1 MEKITSLAKRR
12 GFIFQSSEIYG
23 GYQGFWDYGPAGV
36 EMKNN
41 IKREWWK
48 YTVYDREDVVGIDA
62 AIIMNPVVWEKSGHL
77 KALTDPLVECKK
89 CNKRFRTDNIVSEKD
104 LAEVWH
110 RYDLKIQDLHASAR
124 IDIKSQEN
132 LLSATSEILKDSTIP
147 DEQKDKI
154 FNGLSK
160 IIKEKNKDADSKI
173 KQSASFIDSFH
184 ESLKYQGWFVQEVLN
199 TRIPCPNCGEYG
211 RWSEPKTFNLMT
223 EVLLGTTEPKEK
235 SYLRGEITQGA
246 FVDFKN
252 VVDSTRV
259 RIPFGI
265 AQIGKAFRNE
275 ITPGNLTFRSREF
288 EQMELEYFV
297 KPDEEDSKKIFE
309 YWKEKR
315 RRWYEDLG
323 IDPKKLKFRDHEPE
337 KRAHYAKYATDLEYE
352 APFGWSEFEG
362 IHHRGD
368 FDLGNHNLS
377 YKDNLT
383 GEEYTPWVI
392 ETSGGVDR
400 AMLFFLIDAYRED
413 GKRVYLKLHPKIAPY
428 KVAVF
433 PLLANKPELLSKA
446 KEIYKNLKQKFN
458 VVWDARGN
466 IGKRYFAQDEIG
478 TPWCVTVDFESLD
491 DATVTV
497 RDRDSAK
504 QERIAIDNLT
514 EYFQNKLAA

>member
-12 GFIFQSSEIYG
+12 GFIFQGSEIYG

-41 IKREWWK
+41 IKKEWWK

-62 AIIMNPVVWEKSGHL
+62 AIIMNPTVWEKSGHL
-77 KALTDPLVECKK
+77 KAFTDPLVECKVCHK
-89 CNKRFRTDNIVSEKD
+89 RVREDNKEAIADHEKT
-104 LAEVWH
+104 H
-110 RYDLKIQDLHASAR
+110 
-124 IDIKSQEN
+124 
-132 LLSATSEILKDSTIP
+132 
-147 DEQKDKI
+147 KDKKGI
-154 FNGLSK
+154 
-160 IIKEKNKDADSKI
+160 
-173 KQSASFIDSFH
+173 
-184 ESLKYQGWFVQEVLN
+184 W
-199 TRIPCPNCGEYG
+199 T
-211 RWSEPKTFNLMT
+211 EPKTFNLMT

-246 FVDFKN
+246 FVNFRN

-259 RIPFGI
+259 KIPFGI

-297 KPDEEDSKKIFE
+297 KPDEDDSKKIFE

-315 RRWYEDLG
+315 KRWYEDLG
-323 IDPKKLKFRDHEPE
+323 IDPKKLRFHDHEPE

-413 GKRVYLKLHPKIAPY
+413 GERIYLKLNPKIASY

-433 PLLANKPELLSKA
+433 PLLANKPELLAKA

-458 VVWDARGN
+458 VVWDDRGN
-466 IGKRYFAQDEIG
+466 IGKRYYAQDEIG
-478 TPWCVTVDFESLD
+478 TPWCVTVDFESLN